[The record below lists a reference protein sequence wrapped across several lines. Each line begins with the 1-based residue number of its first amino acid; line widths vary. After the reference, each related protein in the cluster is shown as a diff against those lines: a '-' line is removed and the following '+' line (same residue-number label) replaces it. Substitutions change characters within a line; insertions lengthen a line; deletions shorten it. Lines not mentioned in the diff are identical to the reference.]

1 MWKRITSVGQLGQT
15 SLRAIQTPPQ
25 LPTPIS
31 QPTAVIG
38 QIRDYRAIPNLQT
51 PDKHKEY
58 SNQQDFDRT
67 VLNPEKAEG
76 TRSGTDNEVAKSPSA
91 YDPTKTS
98 PESEMQ
104 ATEEESE
111 REGKL
116 SNPLNVSGANTDV
129 NKARDPQEGGPDH
142 NANRDASSARGVTH
156 KHRRVNT
163 GGKQ

>member
-38 QIRDYRAIPNLQT
+38 QIRAYRAVPSLQI

-58 SNQQDFDRT
+58 SHQQDFDRT
-67 VLNPEKAEG
+67 VLNPERAEG
-76 TRSGTDNEVAKSPSA
+76 TRSGTDSEVAKSPSA

-111 REGKL
+111 REGKP

-142 NANRDASSARGVTH
+142 NANRGASSARGVTH

-163 GGKQ
+163 GEKQ